1 MKLWEGMAAP
11 LLHWLSLNFIYLLE
25 KNLKKNSTLSLHDVD
40 EGRSME
46 YLLTLLQDEIK
57 SSSNEIVLRKQNL
70 LAAISEYVFWKEFHC
85 LLPSLLVC
93 WKNFFFYEGF
103 LHRNWRFAG
112 QQGKRGDSFL
122 FQSTTSTRWR
132 TLRHLFATL
141 HVRWL
146 SRTFNCNAC
155 VYQTAT
161 RWDLAPY
168 RITIWVI
175 DWQCNVWW
183 IDTKLLL

>member
-46 YLLTLLQDEIK
+46 YLLTRFQDEIK

-85 LLPSLLVC
+85 LLPSFLVC
-93 WKNFFFYEGF
+93 WKNFFSMRVFFTDTDDSQGNRGSEGTIFYSN
-103 LHRNWRFAG
+103 LPLPPAG
-112 QQGKRGDSFL
+112 GHWDIYLQLCMWDDYHVLSI
-122 FQSTTSTRWR
+122 
-132 TLRHLFATL
+132 ATL
-141 HVRWL
+141 V
-146 SRTFNCNAC
+146 FN
-155 VYQTAT
+155 
-161 RWDLAPY
+161 R
-168 RITIWVI
+168 
-175 DWQCNVWW
+175 
-183 IDTKLLL
+183 LLLDEI

>member
-1 MKLWEGMAAP
+1 MKLWEGMAAH

-112 QQGKRGDSFL
+112 QQRKRGDSFL
-122 FQSTTSTRWR
+122 
-132 TLRHLFATL
+132 LRHLFATL